1 MRLLA
6 CVSIVAGG
14 LLSACS
20 SDTATA
26 PEISG
31 AQFFISSAWSGELT
45 SYGSTGTLSGSI
57 DLNQMGY
64 YSASVIALN
73 PDPGAVFPAD
83 ARIPATVTTS
93 AGDSEQVL
101 LSQAICPG
109 MHLCHRISVML
120 KEGSNTDALRR
131 AIDSK
136 GARVIS
142 VSDKGTSM
150 VVFVF
155 EPTDIPNVTAWLYRR
170 NEVRSLQQSGFLV
183 LAGSS
188 SSSSS
193 DSGAGGSAV
202 ALTGGVR
209 VSERSGAPTPSNN
222 HLEVAP
228 GDTITVT
235 VAQPDGSSYSYQQVM
250 GQWVDITTRVATS
263 GGN

>member
-20 SDTATA
+20 SDTTTA

-45 SYGSTGTLSGSI
+45 SYGSTGMLSSSI

-120 KEGSNTDALRR
+120 KEGSNIDALRR

-142 VSDKGTSM
+142 ASANGTSM

-155 EPTDIPNVTAWLYRR
+155 EPTDIPNVTAWLYSR

-188 SSSSS
+188 SAS
-193 DSGAGGSAV
+193 DDGAGGSAV

-250 GQWVDITTRVATS
+250 GQWVDITTRVAT
-263 GGN
+263 GAGN

>member
-1 MRLLA
+1 
-6 CVSIVAGG
+6 
-14 LLSACS
+14 
-20 SDTATA
+20 
-26 PEISG
+26 
-31 AQFFISSAWSGELT
+31 
-45 SYGSTGTLSGSI
+45 
-57 DLNQMGY
+57 MGY

-73 PDPGAVFPAD
+73 PDPDVVFPAD
-83 ARIPATVTTS
+83 LRIPATITTS

-155 EPTDIPNVTAWLYRR
+155 EPTDTPNVTAWLYRR

-183 LAGSS
+183 PAGSS
-188 SSSSS
+188 SAS
-193 DSGAGGSAV
+193 DGGARGSAV

-250 GQWVDITTRVATS
+250 AQWVDITTRVVTS